1 MPREH
6 AHVRLPL
13 ARHAVHEGEQ
23 CNDDHDRTCDEQDF
37 IPTALVCEQVGMLGV
52 RTDHGSSVGDVLSV
66 RIARRG

>member
-1 MPREH
+1 MLGCRS
-6 AHVRLPL
+6 LDTPL
-13 ARHAVHEGEQ
+13 HEGEQ

-37 IPTALVCEQVGMLGV
+37 IPTPLMCEQVGMLGV